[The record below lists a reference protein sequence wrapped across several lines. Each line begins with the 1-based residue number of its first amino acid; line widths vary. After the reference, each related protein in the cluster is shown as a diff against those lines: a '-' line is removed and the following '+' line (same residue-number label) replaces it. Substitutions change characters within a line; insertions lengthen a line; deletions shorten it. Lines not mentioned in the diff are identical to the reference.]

1 MNSPS
6 FTNQQLHDFMTLR
19 LYNFTSLE
27 IFRNF
32 KEHFKTY

>member
-1 MNSPS
+1 MNSQS
-6 FTNQQLHDFMTLR
+6 FAHQQLYDFTISR

-27 IFRNF
+27 KFRNF

>member
-6 FTNQQLHDFMTLR
+6 FTNQQLHD
-19 LYNFTSLE
+19 FTSLE